1 MDIIDDY
8 KNHIAF
14 DSTYNLRGVNTL
26 DQVLLEYN
34 EAVDTGLCK
43 HSFYGGKPNFKIIH
57 SNPKQLS
64 KQNKTRGRSRVAIQK
79 SKLSKTSK
87 NKTNKRMN

>member
-26 DQVLLEYN
+26 DQVLLEYM
-34 EAVDTGLCK
+34 
-43 HSFYGGKPNFKIIH
+43 KPLILVYANTPFMEVNLI
-57 SNPKQLS
+57 
-64 KQNKTRGRSRVAIQK
+64 
-79 SKLSKTSK
+79 SKLFTVIPNNSL
-87 NKTNKRMN
+87 NKIKLAVVQG